1 MRTRPASQR
10 ETLYETRSISLS
22 RSSPQTVRAAKA
34 ATSTIPIV
42 FLHVHDP
49 VAHGFVAS
57 MDRPGGNLTG
67 FGNVKTAKSIGLTI
81 PPSLLL
87 RADQVPE

>member
-1 MRTRPASQR
+1 
-10 ETLYETRSISLS
+10 
-22 RSSPQTVRAAKA
+22 
-34 ATSTIPIV
+34 
-42 FLHVHDP
+42 
-49 VAHGFVAS
+49 